1 MLKPKYLVLAA
12 IPFVLGVSACSS
24 TGAKLPKTTTTIPA
38 TTTTT
43 INMLLSDTTTTA
55 PTLTT
60 TIDGGTATTTT
71 AKAAGTTPTPTT
83 ISASAKD
90 WEVVVGIFSTKA
102 LAQAQLD
109 KLTKAGFA
117 GFTIKP
123 LPSKFAVVKVG
134 FTNAEAT
141 ALMKKINAAKVGT
154 ATIFHLT
161 SSATTATSAPSATAT
176 NFEVVDGIYTTK
188 AAAQTQLDKLTKAGL
203 TGFSIKTLTSSFA
216 VVKAGLTNAEALA
229 LVKKVDAAGLGPS
242 RVKQL

>member
-161 SSATTATSAPSATAT
+161 SSATSAPSATAT